1 MNTERDHVD
10 AAIKRAK
17 DAVDK
22 EVELNKQLIAGQ
34 RVILLSMWILLGS
47 LVFIVF
53 CLSGCSTLRTLEPDT
68 LPVELTHVSHL
79 TQHFG
84 ANPTNYGYDALSI
97 GAKWKPLKNLSI
109 SVSEGVILES
119 RQTNTVGEQWCGALY
134 GPREVFTGK
143 IAYEIPLK

>member
-1 MNTERDHVD
+1 
-10 AAIKRAK
+10 
-17 DAVDK
+17 
-22 EVELNKQLIAGQ
+22 
-34 RVILLSMWILLGS
+34 
-47 LVFIVF
+47 
-53 CLSGCSTLRTLEPDT
+53 
-68 LPVELTHVSHL
+68 LTHVSHS

-97 GAKWKPLKNLSI
+97 GAKWRPLKNLSR

-119 RQTNTVGEQWCGALY
+119 RCHTADGEREYGALY